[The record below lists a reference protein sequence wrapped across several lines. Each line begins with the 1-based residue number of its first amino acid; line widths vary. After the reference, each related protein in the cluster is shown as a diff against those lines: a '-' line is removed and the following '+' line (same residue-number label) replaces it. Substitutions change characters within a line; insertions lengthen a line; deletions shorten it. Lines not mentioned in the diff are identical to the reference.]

1 MKSVEKI
8 SIDLIKANRFQP
20 RTVFDDE
27 KLMELAQS
35 IRENGLIQPIV
46 VRQDENMYEII
57 AGERRFRACILAGLT
72 EIDAIIKDAG
82 EQELTQMALVENIQR
97 ENLTA
102 IEEAKAYYE
111 LLNNYDIN
119 QSELAQQMGKSQS
132 TIANKLRLLNLHQEV
147 QNAVASR
154 QISERH
160 ARALLLIDHKQQV
173 ELLDIIIN
181 NKMTVS
187 DTEKMIKRII
197 DYKPKR
203 KPLTKGYSRNHQL
216 VINTINEAV
225 EMTKNFGIKT
235 NIHQEE
241 DDKTIKMI
249 ITIEK

>member
-1 MKSVEKI
+1 MGPLELIYLLKKCLKLQINILETIRKLNKNHCEELLMKSVEKI
-8 SIDLIKANRFQP
+8 SIDMIKANRFQP

-154 QISERH
+154 QISER
-160 ARALLLIDHKQQV
+160 D
-173 ELLDIIIN
+173 
-181 NKMTVS
+181 
-187 DTEKMIKRII
+187 
-197 DYKPKR
+197 R
-203 KPLTKGYSRNHQL
+203 KS
-216 VINTINEAV
+216 VV
-225 EMTKNFGIKT
+225 
-235 NIHQEE
+235 
-241 DDKTIKMI
+241 
-249 ITIEK
+249 